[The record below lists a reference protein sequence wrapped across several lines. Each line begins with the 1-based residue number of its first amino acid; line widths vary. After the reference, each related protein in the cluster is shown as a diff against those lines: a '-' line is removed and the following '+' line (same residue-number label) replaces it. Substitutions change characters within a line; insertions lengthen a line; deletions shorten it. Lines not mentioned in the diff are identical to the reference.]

1 MWASPR
7 PRFVGP
13 LTRRQGLDS
22 RTFDEG
28 AQHPKFPG
36 AERPRA
42 RLTRPGTESALV
54 PDRTMSKAPKEAPK
68 EEAPAEGGAK
78 KKGGNLLVLGL
89 VACNVL
95 SLGGLGAFV
104 MLGGKGEPDAAHAAE
119 GEGHEAAAAEGEAE
133 APAAEHGEKAEAK
146 KEGHGE
152 AKKEGHGEK
161 KEAPAEHGAPAEPS
175 GKKEDH
181 GGEPGA
187 ITSVPLGAFVINLND
202 PMHPAYLKASL
213 SAELANAE
221 LEVEVKSREPQIRD
235 AVISYLSSL
244 TLKETQGPVA
254 KANIRD
260 GVRRRLNNILTSGE
274 VKQVYLTDFV
284 TQ

>member
-1 MWASPR
+1 MCVQAAPL
-7 PRFVGP
+7 VGP
-13 LTRRQGLDS
+13 LTQRQGLDS

-28 AQHPKFPG
+28 AWPPKFEG
-36 AERPRA
+36 AEWPRP

-68 EEAPAEGGAK
+68 EEAPAEGGAP
-78 KKGGNLLVLGL
+78 KKGKNLLVLGL

-104 MLGGKGEPDAAHAAE
+104 MLGGKGEPAAAHAAE
-119 GEGHEAAAAEGEAE
+119 GEAAEGAE
-133 APAAEHGEKAEAK
+133 AGEEAAAAEHGEKADAK

-152 AKKEGHGEK
+152 PKKEHGEK
-161 KEAPAEHGAPAEPS
+161 KEPPAEHGAPAEHS
-175 GKKEDH
+175 SKKEDH
-181 GGEPGA
+181 SGEPGA

-213 SAELANAE
+213 TAELGSAE

>member
-1 MWASPR
+1 MCVIFEGPR
-7 PRFVGP
+7 VGP
-13 LTRRQGLDS
+13 LTWRQALDS

-28 AQHPKFPG
+28 AGRAEFDG
-36 AERPRA
+36 LERPWP

-54 PDRTMSKAPKEAPK
+54 PNRTMSKAPKEAPK
-68 EEAPAEGGAK
+68 DEAPAEGGAK

-104 MLGGKGEPDAAHAAE
+104 MMGGKGEPAAAHAAE
-119 GEGHEAAAAEGEAE
+119 GEGGEAAEPEAEAAAAG
-133 APAAEHGEKAEAK
+133 HGEKPDAK

-152 AKKEGHGEK
+152 AKKEHGEK
-161 KEAPAEHGAPAEPS
+161 KEAPAEHGAPAEHS
-175 GKKEDH
+175 SKKEDH
-181 GGEPGA
+181 GGEPGS

-213 SAELANAE
+213 TAELASAE

>member
-1 MWASPR
+1 MCASGEGPL
-7 PRFVGP
+7 VGR
-13 LTRRQGLDS
+13 LTRRQRLDS

-28 AQHPKFPG
+28 AWPPKFDG
-36 AERPRA
+36 AEGPRPR
-42 RLTRPGTESALV
+42 LTWPGTESALV

-104 MLGGKGEPDAAHAAE
+104 MLGGKGEPAAAHAAE
-119 GEGHEAAAAEGEAE
+119 GEGGEGAGAGEEAAAG
-133 APAAEHGEKAEAK
+133 EHGEKPEAK

-152 AKKEGHGEK
+152 AKKEHGEK
-161 KEAPAEHGAPAEPS
+161 KEPPAEHGAPAEHPR
-175 GKKEDH
+175 KKEDH
-181 GGEPGA
+181 SGEPGS

-213 SAELANAE
+213 TAELASAE

>member
-1 MWASPR
+1 
-7 PRFVGP
+7 
-13 LTRRQGLDS
+13 
-22 RTFDEG
+22 
-28 AQHPKFPG
+28 
-36 AERPRA
+36 
-42 RLTRPGTESALV
+42 
-54 PDRTMSKAPKEAPK
+54 MSKAPKEAPK

-104 MLGGKGEPDAAHAAE
+104 MLGGKGEPATAHAAE
-119 GEGHEAAAAEGEAE
+119 GEGGEEAAAGEE
-133 APAAEHGEKAEAK
+133 APAAEHGEKPEAK

-152 AKKEGHGEK
+152 AKKEHGEK
-161 KEAPAEHGAPAEPS
+161 KEAPAEHGAPAEHS
-175 GKKEDH
+175 SKKEDH
-181 GGEPGA
+181 SGEPGA

-213 SAELANAE
+213 TAELASVE